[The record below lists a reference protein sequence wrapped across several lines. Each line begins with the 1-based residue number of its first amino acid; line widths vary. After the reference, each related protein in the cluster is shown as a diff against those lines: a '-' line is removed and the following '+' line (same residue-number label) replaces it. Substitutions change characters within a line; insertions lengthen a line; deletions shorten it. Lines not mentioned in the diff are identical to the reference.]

1 MRRLILFFS
10 SYIPLYILL
19 IIKNILERCTIR
31 GKIIIPNAK
40 LKEIHLFD
48 EVNDYAIVILALLS
62 IGSLIYLITLKSKK
76 EDTHYY
82 EVVKLE
88 DQTGNIYFNY
98 ISLYLLSCLG
108 LTLNRIVDVFV
119 LCFLMLL
126 IGYIYVSN
134 HMTYMNPMLQ
144 ILGYKI
150 YEGELLSK
158 STNKKFHS
166 IIIARKKT
174 QILQGNT
181 YKACGKEDFVV
192 VNNNDNTDLTL

>member
-1 MRRLILFFS
+1 
-10 SYIPLYILL
+10 
-19 IIKNILERCTIR
+19 
-31 GKIIIPNAK
+31 
-40 LKEIHLFD
+40 
-48 EVNDYAIVILALLS
+48 
-62 IGSLIYLITLKSKK
+62 
-76 EDTHYY
+76 
-82 EVVKLE
+82 
-88 DQTGNIYFNY
+88 
-98 ISLYLLSCLG
+98 
-108 LTLNRIVDVFV
+108 
-119 LCFLMLL
+119 
-126 IGYIYVSN
+126 
-134 HMTYMNPMLQ
+134 MTYMNPMLQ